1 MREFI
6 VLFKHEL
13 KMMFPILSYNKKKKY
28 DLFGIVLSLLLTIA
42 VATMVVMLVSKIAVG
57 YVDVKI
63 DKIINPTK
71 RATELLNILYVILMA
86 LMVVGCVRKMNSTLT
101 NKKNKEIYLRL
112 PVKEQNLF
120 LSKLLALLIWNFIA
134 GLILILPI
142 NIIFYIALRPSFAFW
157 IKTIFTLV
165 TMPIVVFGISTLLV
179 VPIIK
184 LVDFLKGKYLL
195 IFALVSGIL
204 IGAFVLYSNFL
215 EIVQLWLET
224 GSIKFLFNNNF
235 VSALQSWL
243 RWAYPAN
250 CFANFMIGKSKL
262 VSSIIIVL
270 AVALSV
276 VMAIFISNKLFN
288 LTLYKRKRDVK
299 VKKAKNKFKQTGPIV
314 SLMKKEF
321 ICVYRNPKHLFSYFA
336 IAIAMPVM
344 VYCCY
349 TLFASLVIN
358 AFGLKITFSL
368 ALLVVLMFSILTNTF
383 CATNVTRDG
392 ISFLKMKSLAIKPS
406 HLLLAK
412 VLFCSI
418 VSSLSILA
426 SAIVLVI
433 CTDMSILYGL
443 LCVLIAIPF
452 SYAQILIATRLD
464 LNNVKF
470 SSNTAETEASSSK
483 TVVKGVFLGLVLAFV
498 MGIVSMV
505 IYILSQGSTLAIVQ
519 KLNLKEIYTYIWP
532 ALICVLYLVYAI
544 VYYNYKIEKSFDKL
558 VG

>member
-195 IFALVSGIL
+195 IFALVS
-204 IGAFVLYSNFL
+204 
-215 EIVQLWLET
+215 
-224 GSIKFLFNNNF
+224 
-235 VSALQSWL
+235 
-243 RWAYPAN
+243 
-250 CFANFMIGKSKL
+250 
-262 VSSIIIVL
+262 
-270 AVALSV
+270 
-276 VMAIFISNKLFN
+276 
-288 LTLYKRKRDVK
+288 
-299 VKKAKNKFKQTGPIV
+299 
-314 SLMKKEF
+314 
-321 ICVYRNPKHLFSYFA
+321 
-336 IAIAMPVM
+336 
-344 VYCCY
+344 
-349 TLFASLVIN
+349 
-358 AFGLKITFSL
+358 
-368 ALLVVLMFSILTNTF
+368 
-383 CATNVTRDG
+383 
-392 ISFLKMKSLAIKPS
+392 
-406 HLLLAK
+406 
-412 VLFCSI
+412 
-418 VSSLSILA
+418 
-426 SAIVLVI
+426 
-433 CTDMSILYGL
+433 
-443 LCVLIAIPF
+443 
-452 SYAQILIATRLD
+452 
-464 LNNVKF
+464 
-470 SSNTAETEASSSK
+470 
-483 TVVKGVFLGLVLAFV
+483 
-498 MGIVSMV
+498 
-505 IYILSQGSTLAIVQ
+505 
-519 KLNLKEIYTYIWP
+519 
-532 ALICVLYLVYAI
+532 
-544 VYYNYKIEKSFDKL
+544 
-558 VG
+558 